1 MGCGCR
7 GTRRIGAGGKRTAP
21 SRFQVTLPDGTER
34 VYLSPVEA
42 KVAVRKAGGG
52 TIRRVPA
59 DT

>member
-7 GTRRIGAGGKRTAP
+7 GTRRIGAGGKRAAP

-34 VYLSPVEA
+34 TYLSPVEA

-52 TIRRVPA
+52 TVRRVTA
-59 DT
+59 EQ